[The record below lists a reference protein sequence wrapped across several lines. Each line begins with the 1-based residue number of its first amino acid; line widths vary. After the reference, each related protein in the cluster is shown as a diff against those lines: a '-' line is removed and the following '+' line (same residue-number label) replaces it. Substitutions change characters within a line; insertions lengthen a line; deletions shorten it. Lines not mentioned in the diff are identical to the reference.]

1 MKWLCLAYLF
11 CKVIFAC
18 LEWWHGSFN
27 RKMALHTPAPILSC
41 SSNETKQFGILTKTI
56 VAEAVLDNRQ
66 IKAVVESISHLMN

>member
-1 MKWLCLAYLF
+1 
-11 CKVIFAC
+11 
-18 LEWWHGSFN
+18 
-27 RKMALHTPAPILSC
+27 MALHTPAPILSC